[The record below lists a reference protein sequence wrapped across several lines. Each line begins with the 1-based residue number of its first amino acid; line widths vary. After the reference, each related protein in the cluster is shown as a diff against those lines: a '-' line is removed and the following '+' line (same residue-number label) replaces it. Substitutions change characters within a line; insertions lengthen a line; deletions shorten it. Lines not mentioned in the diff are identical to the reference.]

1 MVDEDPNREA
11 SMSESSRSKVGRTSA
26 TWVVAAIG
34 VVAIAW
40 TGCAGLDPNPNVV
53 GAYSHKLSPYNYKEE
68 GTLARIVV
76 GVEGARFIRDEAY
89 VPIFVQVANKSKTG
103 FELTRESF
111 ILEDPLGRRYA
122 LAPAREVGENYPRL
136 DMDRRLFRR
145 NQQFTATGV
154 SLLTYISSDFFP
166 SASRRSLLVDHVSL
180 PPHTYLEDV
189 LYFPIPES
197 GLNGV
202 PLRLLFKVKEIPEAI
217 HVVFEVPKTLGIMEK
232 PPTEGEGG

>member
-1 MVDEDPNREA
+1 
-11 SMSESSRSKVGRTSA
+11 MSEVSRLRAGRRQASWVA
-26 TWVVAAIG
+26 TAIG
-34 VVAIAW
+34 VAAIAW

-53 GAYSHKLSPYNYKEE
+53 GTYSHKLSPFNYKEE
-68 GTLARIVV
+68 GALARIVV
-76 GVEGARFIRDEAY
+76 SVEGARFIRDEAY
-89 VPIFVQVANKSKTG
+89 VPVFVQVANKSKTT

-122 LAPAREVGENYPRL
+122 LAPAREVGENYRRL
-136 DMDRRLFRR
+136 DIDRRLFRR

-154 SLLTYISSDFFP
+154 SLFTYITSDFFP

-180 PPHTYLEDV
+180 PPHTYMEDV
-189 LYFPIPES
+189 LYFPIPEA

-217 HVVFEVPKTLGIMEK
+217 HVVFEVPRTLGIMEK
-232 PPTEGEGG
+232 PQAEEGGG